1 MKQLLLLLAATGSIS
16 LAYAQAPTTPTYHV
30 AVGVL
35 GSYRTAG
42 VLGEARLTPHFGL
55 KLAGVLTS
63 DGTVPD
69 EYSTAGIGQV
79 AYYLPCHLTWLEP
92 VVGLGG
98 IYTSYHWQQYG
109 QSGTVRDLNVGGSFG
124 ANVVFHPRL
133 RTGVQVF
140 VANGFRGAYSDNAM
154 RISGRRLLALP
165 ALTLEVL
172 L

>member
-1 MKQLLLLLAATGSIS
+1 MKHLLLLLTATFS
-16 LAYAQAPTTPTYHV
+16 LSYAQAQTPTTPTYRV

-35 GSYRTAG
+35 GSYRTVG
-42 VLGEARLTPHFGL
+42 VLGEVRLTPHFGL
-55 KLAGVLTS
+55 KLAGVRNYDS
-63 DGTVPD
+63 TVPD
-69 EYSTAGIGQV
+69 EYSTAGIGQL
-79 AYYLPCHLTWLEP
+79 AYYLPCRLTWLEP

-98 IYTSYHWQQYG
+98 IYTRYHWKQYG

-140 VANGFRGAYSDNAM
+140 VANGFRSAYSDNAM